1 MKVCKCKS
9 YFRKLIQYCR
19 GTVFIVGEHHL
30 WKLSVELWCNPGWL
44 FCAHLLDIKFYGV
57 NYFLNSRDLAVVFN
71 LLTSV
76 KLKIMKVM
84 HFSVSVPYLWLEQAS
99 QPPGSLEINELMTNK
114 ILIHFRVGSVLV
126 RLLRSQRI

>member
-57 NYFLNSRDLAVVFN
+57 NYFLNSRDLAVVLIQFVDVSKTEN
-71 LLTSV
+71 YESNAF
-76 KLKIMKVM
+76 
-84 HFSVSVPYLWLEQAS
+84 FSVCTIFMVGAS
-99 QPPGSLEINELMTNK
+99 FSATGLIGNKRINDK
-114 ILIHFRVGSVLV
+114 
-126 RLLRSQRI
+126 